1 MCSIGGV
8 GVGSGQESVLLRFVR
23 YWVSLGSK
31 MMQCLNSIRLG
42 GCVIPCLSITLG
54 SVWI

>member
-1 MCSIGGV
+1 MDGV

-23 YWVSLGSK
+23 YRVPLGSK

-42 GCVIPCLSITLG
+42 GCVIQCLSITLG